1 MWALGAFRLWLQPSQ
16 PSPVT
21 CWPAEP
27 DFRARGGRCRT
38 RDVDRGVTCGQYGS
52 FSEVVLLPP
61 PGGGRL
67 QSCTFPGA
75 GLALRRTFL
84 GSGGHVGAVQPEY
97 PLPDGRVLALAP
109 SEATLPPAGLDL
121 QRGALVGGDSCQSI
135 QRVSL

>member
-52 FSEVVLLPP
+52 FSEVDLLPP
-61 PGGGRL
+61 RVVVDSRAAHSQEQGWPCGELSWAAVGMWGL
-67 QSCTFPGA
+67 SSLSILFQMA
-75 GLALRRTFL
+75 G
-84 GSGGHVGAVQPEY
+84 
-97 PLPDGRVLALAP
+97 
-109 SEATLPPAGLDL
+109 
-121 QRGALVGGDSCQSI
+121 C
-135 QRVSL
+135 